1 MSKHGAVILSNIRQL
16 LRRSNVRQFECCGLR
31 LAPVTTTLAT
41 LHFWPGHEQQQHR
54 TFSSS
59 THSDD
64 DKEKLRKNL
73 EKQEKPSPTAVWM
86 QRAEEIRQKKLI
98 KATTKKDDGETDDHS
113 KNSTAYQI
121 EAMTLANRMNAFRA
135 KQRVKDEEINISKEL
150 KKSKFRIQQIKD
162 RLVQS
167 KKKYAVLEEQET
179 KENVAEK
186 VEKDEK
192 QEVKKGVKTLS
203 AKELNDVS
211 LEYINGMPHLTVRLP
226 SRNELCQ
233 FALKP
238 ISHTVGNLLTMLR
251 EEDRGIDRAAVIN
264 KHGVRIAS
272 SCTIER
278 LLDDEFSIQINNRN
292 LDVKPPERE
301 KITTEKIDKMDDVRK
316 IIAQLYEAFNVGEYQ
331 LEKSNQLAKELENL
345 RYELEPLEEK
355 KMELF
360 KKAERR
366 TNMMTWVGLGL
377 MSVQFG
383 ILARLTWWEYSWD
396 IMEPVTY
403 FVTYGTTMAMYAYYC
418 VTKREYIMENVYNRQ
433 YSLNIYK
440 NAKKVQFDVEHYNRL
455 KRRSAELE
463 YNLRRLNDP
472 INMGLPAHLVRT
484 QLDSP
489 PIEESNGTE
498 KCKEKST

>member
-203 AKELNDVS
+203 AKELIKRKQERHKKS
-211 LEYINGMPHLTVRLP
+211 LGLDPLNVKRYSNVKKVMKNPKRVFVKEDMKLP
-226 SRNELCQ
+226 QVNKQKQLKMRIKRIKNSRRSDKSQ
-233 FALKP
+233 
-238 ISHTVGNLLTMLR
+238 V
-251 EEDRGIDRAAVIN
+251 
-264 KHGVRIAS
+264 
-272 SCTIER
+272 IER
-278 LLDDEFSIQINNRN
+278 
-292 LDVKPPERE
+292 
-301 KITTEKIDKMDDVRK
+301 
-316 IIAQLYEAFNVGEYQ
+316 
-331 LEKSNQLAKELENL
+331 
-345 RYELEPLEEK
+345 
-355 KMELF
+355 
-360 KKAERR
+360 
-366 TNMMTWVGLGL
+366 
-377 MSVQFG
+377 
-383 ILARLTWWEYSWD
+383 
-396 IMEPVTY
+396 
-403 FVTYGTTMAMYAYYC
+403 
-418 VTKREYIMENVYNRQ
+418 
-433 YSLNIYK
+433 
-440 NAKKVQFDVEHYNRL
+440 
-455 KRRSAELE
+455 
-463 YNLRRLNDP
+463 
-472 INMGLPAHLVRT
+472 
-484 QLDSP
+484 
-489 PIEESNGTE
+489 
-498 KCKEKST
+498 